1 MDNIIIIQ
9 TEQTSPFL
17 HSKPIPKGDHLTYK
31 YNRNFQTV
39 LDLMMIY

>member
-1 MDNIIIIQ
+1 MP
-9 TEQTSPFL
+9 EQTSPFL

-31 YNRNFQTV
+31 YNQTFQTV